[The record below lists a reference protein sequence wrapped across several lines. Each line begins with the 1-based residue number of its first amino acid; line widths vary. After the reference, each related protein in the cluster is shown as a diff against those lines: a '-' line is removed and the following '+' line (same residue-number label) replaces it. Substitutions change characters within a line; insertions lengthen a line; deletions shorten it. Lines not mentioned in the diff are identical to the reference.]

1 MSKTQIVLATGE
13 VYDVEDKG
21 ERRILIPVGY
31 IKQKV
36 ILMGRLTRDPQV
48 RYTQGQDSMAI
59 ARFTLAVDRRG
70 RKQEG
75 QQDADFPSCVAFGK
89 SAEFVE
95 KYVHQG
101 TKIVLLSEKEGC
113 DDMGL
118 KEALRKVGQAIEETK
133 MKIGMKKYK
142 KGGIQI
148 EEKDQKTEKVI
159 PINDIPLPEEK
170 KETEDAEIRKIED
183 LPAYEDRKFYIA
195 AKMQVEPEEVEKV
208 IRKTEAEW
216 NLSPDKAAETL
227 KMISDAAVKLNMVF
241 TEIMENIRQV
251 ADKISE
257 VFRRI
262 HENNTMTEAQIR
274 KRELWRRYYEEKSQ
288 MSNNERRRRGI
299 PMVKRP
305 KRQQY
310 RPPKKKTTKG

>member
-1 MSKTQIVLATGE
+1 M
-13 VYDVEDKG
+13 
-21 ERRILIPVGY
+21 
-31 IKQKV
+31 
-36 ILMGRLTRDPQV
+36 
-48 RYTQGQDSMAI
+48 
-59 ARFTLAVDRRG
+59 
-70 RKQEG
+70 
-75 QQDADFPSCVAFGK
+75 
-89 SAEFVE
+89 
-95 KYVHQG
+95 
-101 TKIVLLSEKEGC
+101 
-113 DDMGL
+113 
-118 KEALRKVGQAIEETK
+118 
-133 MKIGMKKYK
+133 
-142 KGGIQI
+142 
-148 EEKDQKTEKVI
+148 VI

-170 KETEDAEIRKIED
+170 RETEDAEIRKIED

-241 TEIMENIRQV
+241 TEMMENIRRV

-262 HENNTMTEAQIR
+262 HENNTMTETQIR
-274 KRELWRRYYEEKSQ
+274 KRELWRRYYEEKSR

>member
-1 MSKTQIVLATGE
+1 
-13 VYDVEDKG
+13 
-21 ERRILIPVGY
+21 
-31 IKQKV
+31 
-36 ILMGRLTRDPQV
+36 
-48 RYTQGQDSMAI
+48 
-59 ARFTLAVDRRG
+59 
-70 RKQEG
+70 
-75 QQDADFPSCVAFGK
+75 
-89 SAEFVE
+89 
-95 KYVHQG
+95 
-101 TKIVLLSEKEGC
+101 
-113 DDMGL
+113 MGL
-118 KEALRKVGQAIEETK
+118 KEAFRKVGQVIEETK

-142 KGGIQI
+142 KGGIQV
-148 EEKDQKTEKVI
+148 EEKDQKPEMVI

-170 KETEDAEIRKIED
+170 RETEDAEIRKIED

-208 IRKTEAEW
+208 IRKT
-216 NLSPDKAAETL
+216 AETL
-227 KMISDAAVKLNMVF
+227 KMISDAAVKLNMAF
-241 TEIMENIRQV
+241 AEMMENIRRV

-262 HENNTMTEAQIR
+262 HENNTMTETQIR
-274 KRELWRRYYEEKSQ
+274 KRELWRRYYEEKSR

>member
-1 MSKTQIVLATGE
+1 
-13 VYDVEDKG
+13 
-21 ERRILIPVGY
+21 
-31 IKQKV
+31 
-36 ILMGRLTRDPQV
+36 
-48 RYTQGQDSMAI
+48 
-59 ARFTLAVDRRG
+59 
-70 RKQEG
+70 
-75 QQDADFPSCVAFGK
+75 
-89 SAEFVE
+89 
-95 KYVHQG
+95 
-101 TKIVLLSEKEGC
+101 
-113 DDMGL
+113 MGL
-118 KEALRKVGQAIEETK
+118 KEAFRKVGQVIEETK

-142 KGGIQI
+142 KGGIQV
-148 EEKDQKTEKVI
+148 EEKDQKPEMVI

-170 KETEDAEIRKIED
+170 
-183 LPAYEDRKFYIA
+183 
-195 AKMQVEPEEVEKV
+195 VEKV

-241 TEIMENIRQV
+241 AEMMENIRRV

-262 HENNTMTEAQIR
+262 HENNTMTETQIR
-274 KRELWRRYYEEKSQ
+274 KRELWRRYYEEKSR

>member
-1 MSKTQIVLATGE
+1 MQITTLPKDDVKRGEIYYISRGGYNTGSE
-13 VYDVEDKG
+13 QQADRPG
-21 ERRILIPVGY
+21 
-31 IKQKV
+31 V
-36 ILMGRLTRDPQV
+36 IV
-48 RYTQGQDSMAI
+48 R
-59 ARFTLAVDRRG
+59 
-70 RKQEG
+70 
-75 QQDADFPSCVAFGK
+75 
-89 SAEFVE
+89 
-95 KYVHQG
+95 
-101 TKIVLLSEKEGC
+101 
-113 DDMGL
+113 
-118 KEALRKVGQAIEETK
+118 
-133 MKIGMKKYK
+133 
-142 KGGIQI
+142 
-148 EEKDQKTEKVI
+148 
-159 PINDIPLPEEK
+159 
-170 KETEDAEIRKIED
+170 DAEIRKIED

-227 KMISDAAVKLNMVF
+227 KMISDAAVKLNMAF
-241 TEIMENIRQV
+241 TEMMENIRQV

-262 HENNTMTEAQIR
+262 HENNTMTETQIR
-274 KRELWRRYYEEKSQ
+274 KRELWRRYYEEKSR

>member
-1 MSKTQIVLATGE
+1 
-13 VYDVEDKG
+13 
-21 ERRILIPVGY
+21 
-31 IKQKV
+31 
-36 ILMGRLTRDPQV
+36 
-48 RYTQGQDSMAI
+48 
-59 ARFTLAVDRRG
+59 
-70 RKQEG
+70 
-75 QQDADFPSCVAFGK
+75 
-89 SAEFVE
+89 
-95 KYVHQG
+95 
-101 TKIVLLSEKEGC
+101 
-113 DDMGL
+113 MGL
-118 KEALRKVGQAIEETK
+118 KEAFRKVGQAIEETK

-142 KGGIQI
+142 KGGIQV
-148 EEKDQKTEKVI
+148 EEKDQKPETVI

-170 KETEDAEIRKIED
+170 GKQKMQKSEKSKIFRHMKTENFILRLK
-183 LPAYEDRKFYIA
+183 
-195 AKMQVEPEEVEKV
+195 QVEPEEVEKV

-227 KMISDAAVKLNMVF
+227 KMISDAAVKLNMAF
-241 TEIMENIRQV
+241 TEMMENIRQV

-262 HENNTMTEAQIR
+262 HENNTMTETQIR
-274 KRELWRRYYEEKSQ
+274 KRELWRRYYEEKSR

>member
-1 MSKTQIVLATGE
+1 
-13 VYDVEDKG
+13 
-21 ERRILIPVGY
+21 
-31 IKQKV
+31 
-36 ILMGRLTRDPQV
+36 
-48 RYTQGQDSMAI
+48 
-59 ARFTLAVDRRG
+59 
-70 RKQEG
+70 
-75 QQDADFPSCVAFGK
+75 
-89 SAEFVE
+89 
-95 KYVHQG
+95 
-101 TKIVLLSEKEGC
+101 
-113 DDMGL
+113 MGL
-118 KEALRKVGQAIEETK
+118 KEAFRKVGQAIEETK

-142 KGGIQI
+142 KGGIQV
-148 EEKDQKTEKVI
+148 EEKDQKPETVI

-170 KETEDAEIRKIED
+170 RETEDAEIRK
-183 LPAYEDRKFYIA
+183 A

-227 KMISDAAVKLNMVF
+227 KMTSDAAVKLNMAF
-241 TEIMENIRQV
+241 TEMMENIRQV

-262 HENNTMTEAQIR
+262 HENNTMTETQIR
-274 KRELWRRYYEEKSQ
+274 KRELWRRYYEEKSR

>member
-1 MSKTQIVLATGE
+1 
-13 VYDVEDKG
+13 
-21 ERRILIPVGY
+21 
-31 IKQKV
+31 
-36 ILMGRLTRDPQV
+36 
-48 RYTQGQDSMAI
+48 
-59 ARFTLAVDRRG
+59 
-70 RKQEG
+70 
-75 QQDADFPSCVAFGK
+75 
-89 SAEFVE
+89 
-95 KYVHQG
+95 
-101 TKIVLLSEKEGC
+101 
-113 DDMGL
+113 MGL
-118 KEALRKVGQAIEETK
+118 KEAFRKVGQAIEETK

-183 LPAYEDRKFYIA
+183 LPAYD
-195 AKMQVEPEEVEKV
+195 
-208 IRKTEAEW
+208 
-216 NLSPDKAAETL
+216 
-227 KMISDAAVKLNMVF
+227 
-241 TEIMENIRQV
+241 
-251 ADKISE
+251 DKISE

>member
-1 MSKTQIVLATGE
+1 
-13 VYDVEDKG
+13 
-21 ERRILIPVGY
+21 
-31 IKQKV
+31 
-36 ILMGRLTRDPQV
+36 
-48 RYTQGQDSMAI
+48 
-59 ARFTLAVDRRG
+59 
-70 RKQEG
+70 
-75 QQDADFPSCVAFGK
+75 
-89 SAEFVE
+89 
-95 KYVHQG
+95 
-101 TKIVLLSEKEGC
+101 
-113 DDMGL
+113 MGL
-118 KEALRKVGQAIEETK
+118 KEAFRKVGQVIEETK

-142 KGGIQI
+142 KGGIQV
-148 EEKDQKTEKVI
+148 EEKDQKPEMVI

-170 KETEDAEIRKIED
+170 RETEDAEIRKIED

-241 TEIMENIRQV
+241 TEMMENIRQV

-257 VFRRI
+257 IFRRI
-262 HENNTMTEAQIR
+262 HENNTMTETQIR
-274 KRELWRRYYEEKSQ
+274 KIELWRRYYEEKSR

>member
-1 MSKTQIVLATGE
+1 
-13 VYDVEDKG
+13 
-21 ERRILIPVGY
+21 
-31 IKQKV
+31 
-36 ILMGRLTRDPQV
+36 
-48 RYTQGQDSMAI
+48 
-59 ARFTLAVDRRG
+59 
-70 RKQEG
+70 
-75 QQDADFPSCVAFGK
+75 
-89 SAEFVE
+89 
-95 KYVHQG
+95 
-101 TKIVLLSEKEGC
+101 
-113 DDMGL
+113 MGL
-118 KEALRKVGQAIEETK
+118 KEAFRKVGQAIEETK

-142 KGGIQI
+142 KGGIQV
-148 EEKDQKTEKVI
+148 EEKDQKPETVI

-170 KETEDAEIRKIED
+170 RETEDAEIR
-183 LPAYEDRKFYIA
+183 
-195 AKMQVEPEEVEKV
+195 KMQVEPEEVEKV

-227 KMISDAAVKLNMVF
+227 KMISDAAVKLNMAF
-241 TEIMENIRQV
+241 TEMMENIRQV

-262 HENNTMTEAQIR
+262 HENNTMTETQIR
-274 KRELWRRYYEEKSQ
+274 KRELWRRYYEEKSR

>member
-1 MSKTQIVLATGE
+1 
-13 VYDVEDKG
+13 
-21 ERRILIPVGY
+21 
-31 IKQKV
+31 
-36 ILMGRLTRDPQV
+36 
-48 RYTQGQDSMAI
+48 
-59 ARFTLAVDRRG
+59 
-70 RKQEG
+70 
-75 QQDADFPSCVAFGK
+75 
-89 SAEFVE
+89 
-95 KYVHQG
+95 
-101 TKIVLLSEKEGC
+101 
-113 DDMGL
+113 MGL
-118 KEALRKVGQAIEETK
+118 KEAFRKVGQAIEETK

-195 AKMQVEPEEVEKV
+195 AKMQVEPEEVE
-208 IRKTEAEW
+208 W

-241 TEIMENIRQV
+241 TEKMENIRQA